1 KRRANGV
8 TDEGLGGGHGEVSS
22 GRSGWE
28 RQVKSD
34 SRCVVATRCAL
45 RFTVYALRAASALG
59 SAIIPQ
65 IFPDLLPLSSN
76 ARRVVDG
83 ERVPIWVHRQPR
95 RRVVAAQH
103 SHFAIILIAITDV
116 FT

>member
-1 KRRANGV
+1 MGKAGKKRQQVR
-8 TDEGLGGGHGEVSS
+8 GGY
-22 GRSGWE
+22 
-28 RQVKSD
+28 
-34 SRCVVATRCAL
+34 AL
-45 RFTVYALRAASALG
+45 RFTLYALRAASALG

-83 ERVPIWVHRQPR
+83 ERVSIWVHRHPR

-116 FT
+116 FTWTCGQFGYALTP